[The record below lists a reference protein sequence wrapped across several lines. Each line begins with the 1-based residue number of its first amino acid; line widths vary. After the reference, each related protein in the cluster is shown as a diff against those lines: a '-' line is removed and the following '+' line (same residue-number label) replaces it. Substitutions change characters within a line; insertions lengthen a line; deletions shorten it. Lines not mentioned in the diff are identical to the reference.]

1 VIEAFDHDKV
11 DFSLFNT
18 FRFHMTWRAAKARV
32 EANFDQGNDRGS
44 AFLAFLQQN
53 ATIDAT
59 TIRRVQLASATTNQS
74 IETIILELGLLEENR
89 LADEL
94 SNFLGLERVNAT
106 QFPDAI
112 AQHPGMPIEYL
123 QLSRLLPLEITPT
136 QITIAASCAVDDTA
150 IRSLC
155 YFLGLNPVVKIA
167 TASDIAKQLNGLLK
181 QQNVDIEAAGAD
193 DTTELLSSDIDRLR
207 DVASEAPIIKLFG
220 RLVSSATQL
229 QASDIHIEPM
239 EDHVRIRYRID
250 GALQEVETV
259 SKAMQLGLT
268 SRIKILA
275 KLNIAENRLPQDGRI
290 RLPIK
295 GKDIDFR
302 VSTSPT
308 TYGESVVLRILDQ
321 RHVALDFAELGFE
334 KKAIEILKKA
344 IEQPNGVVLVTGP
357 TGSGKTTTLYSALQL
372 LNVKSTKVF
381 TVEDPIEYNM
391 KGVNQ
396 ILVRPQIG
404 LDFANVL
411 RSILRQDPD
420 VIMVGE
426 IRDAETAKIAIQ
438 ASLTGHLVLSTLHTN
453 SAASTITRLRDIGID
468 TFLLASTLR
477 LVVAQRLVRKLCNAC
492 KKPICLSENSKTKP
506 SLEYEAVGCG
516 NCNNTGYKG
525 RMVIYELL
533 EVTEAM
539 RAVITKDTTEDQIH
553 ALAVKEGLLT
563 LYDCGLA
570 KVRDGETSYKELLRV
585 TGAHQI

>member
-1 VIEAFDHDKV
+1 MIW
-11 DFSLFNT
+11 NT
-18 FRFHMTWRAAKARV
+18 VKPRTQPT
-32 EANFDQGNDRGS
+32 FDQQNDRGHL
-44 AFLAFLQQN
+44 FLEYLKQFEK
-53 ATIDAT
+53 IDDT
-59 TIRRVQLASATTNQS
+59 TFKRIELARHTTKQPV
-74 IETIILELGLLEENR
+74 ETIILELGLLEESR

-94 SNFLGLERVNAT
+94 SNFFGFERVSAQ
-106 QFPDAI
+106 QFPDVI
-112 AQHPGMPIEYL
+112 PYHPKMPLEYL

-136 QITIAASCAVDDTA
+136 SVMIAASCAVDDTE
-150 IRSLC
+150 IRGLG
-155 YFLGLNPVVKIA
+155 YFIGLNPVVKIA
-167 TASDIAKQLNGLLK
+167 TASDILKQLNGLL
-181 QQNVDIEAAGAD
+181 QQQTAGTDEIISKGAV
-193 DTTELLSSDIDRLR
+193 ELLSSDIDRLR
-207 DVASEAPIIKLFG
+207 DVASEAPTIKLFS
-220 RLVSSATQL
+220 RLVASAAQ
-229 QASDIHIEPM
+229 QKASDIHIEPM

-250 GALQEVETV
+250 GIMQETETV
-259 SKAMQLGLT
+259 VKAMQLGLT

-321 RHVALDFAELGFE
+321 RNVALDFSELGFA
-334 KKAIEILKKA
+334 KNAIARLKKA

-357 TGSGKTTTLYSALQL
+357 TGSGKTTTLYSALEL

-391 KGVNQ
+391 KGANQ

-404 LDFANVL
+404 LDFAHVL

-468 TFLLASTLR
+468 TLLLASTLR
-477 LVVAQRLVRKLCNAC
+477 LIVAQRLVRKLCNNC
-492 KKPICLSENSKTKP
+492 KKPIGKSSAEKTI
-506 SLEYEAVGCG
+506 SGMECEVVGCG

-533 EVTEAM
+533 EVTESM
-539 RAVITKDTTEDQIH
+539 RTAITKGATEDQIQS
-553 ALAVKEGLLT
+553 LAIREGLLS
-563 LYDCGLA
+563 LYNCGLSRVL
-570 KVRDGETSYKELLRV
+570 KGETSYKELLRV
-585 TGAHQI
+585 TGVNQI

>member
-1 VIEAFDHDKV
+1 MI
-11 DFSLFNT
+11 
-18 FRFHMTWRAAKARV
+18 WRTAKTRV
-32 EANFDQGNDRGS
+32 EPNFDQENDRS
-44 AFLAFLQQN
+44 NAFLAFLQQGGG
-53 ATIDAT
+53 IDAT
-59 TIRRVQLASATTNQS
+59 TTKRIRLARDTTNQP
-74 IETIILELGLLEENR
+74 IESIILELGLLEENR
-89 LADEL
+89 LADQL
-94 SNFLGLERVNAT
+94 SKFLGLERVVAT
-106 QFPDAI
+106 EFSDALPH
-112 AQHPGMPIEYL
+112 HPKMPMEYL

-136 QITIAASCAVDDTA
+136 NITIAASCAIDDTG
-150 IRSLC
+150 IRGLG
-155 YFLGLNPVVKIA
+155 YFLGLTPVVKIA
-167 TASDIAKQLNGLLK
+167 TASDISKRLIGLSK
-181 QQNVDIEAAGAD
+181 QQSFDID
-193 DTTELLSSDIDRLR
+193 DTSSNSTAELLSADIDRLR

-220 RLVSSATQL
+220 RLVASATQQ

-239 EDHVRIRYRID
+239 EDHVRVRYRID
-250 GALQEVETV
+250 GGLQEVEIV
-259 SKAMQLGLT
+259 NKAMQLGLT

-334 KKAIEILKKA
+334 TKAIDLLRKA
-344 IEQPNGVVLVTGP
+344 IEQPNGVILVTGP
-357 TGSGKTTTLYSALQL
+357 TGSGKTTTLYSALEL

-477 LVVAQRLVRKLCNAC
+477 LVVAQRLVRKLCNSC
-492 KKPICLSENSKTKP
+492 KKPIGKSDVSKAKHIM
-506 SLEYEAVGCG
+506 EFEAVGCVK
-516 NCNNTGYKG
+516 CNNTGYKG

-533 EVTEAM
+533 EITEPM
-539 RAVITKDTTEDQIH
+539 RTAITKNVTEDQIQ
-553 ALAVKEGLLT
+553 ALAVQEGLLT
-563 LYDCGLA
+563 LHDCGLS
-570 KVRDGETSYKELLRV
+570 KVMKGETSFKELLRV
-585 TGAHQI
+585 TGVHQI

>member
-1 VIEAFDHDKV
+1 MIWRIIKTRIESDFDH
-11 DFSLFNT
+11 
-18 FRFHMTWRAAKARV
+18 
-32 EANFDQGNDRGS
+32 ENDRGS
-44 AFLAFLQQN
+44 AFLTFLLQN
-53 ATIDAT
+53 GKIDAT
-59 TIRRVQLASATTNQS
+59 TITRIQLARDTTNQS

-94 SNFLGLERVNAT
+94 SNFLGFEHVVAT
-106 QFPDAI
+106 QFPDALPH
-112 AQHPGMPIEYL
+112 HPNMPMEYL
-123 QLSRLLPLEITPT
+123 RLSRLVPLEITPT
-136 QITIAASCAVDDTA
+136 TITIAVSCAIDDTA
-150 IRSLC
+150 IRGLS
-155 YFLGLNPVVKIA
+155 YFLGLNPIVKIA
-167 TASDIAKQLNGLLK
+167 TASDISKQLAGLLK
-181 QQNVDIEAAGAD
+181 QQNFDSEETSSNN
-193 DTTELLSSDIDRLR
+193 TTELLSSDIDRLR

-220 RLVSSATQL
+220 RLVASATQQ

-239 EDHVRIRYRID
+239 EDHVRVRYRID
-250 GALQEVETV
+250 GALQEVEIV
-259 SKAMQLGLT
+259 NKAMQLGLT

-275 KLNIAENRLPQDGRI
+275 KLNIAESRLPQDGRI

-321 RHVALDFAELGFE
+321 RHVALDFSELGFE
-334 KKAIEILKKA
+334 TKAINLLEKA
-344 IEQPNGVVLVTGP
+344 IQQPNGVILVTGP
-357 TGSGKTTTLYSALQL
+357 TGSGKTTTLYSALEL
-372 LNVKSTKVF
+372 LNVESTKVF

-391 KGVNQ
+391 QGVNQ

-468 TFLLASTLR
+468 TFLLASTLQ
-477 LVVAQRLVRKLCNAC
+477 LVVAQRLVRKLCHAC
-492 KKPICLSENSKTKP
+492 KKPIGKSDISKTK
-506 SLEYEAVGCG
+506 LGKEFEAVGCDK
-516 NCNNTGYKG
+516 CNNTGYRG

-533 EVTEAM
+533 EVTEPM
-539 RAVITKDTTEDQIH
+539 RAAIIKDTTEDQIL
-553 ALAVKEGLLT
+553 ALAVQEGLLT
-563 LYDCGLA
+563 LYDCGLS
-570 KVRDGETSYKELLRV
+570 KVMKGETSYKELLRV
-585 TGAHQI
+585 TGVHQI

>member
-1 VIEAFDHDKV
+1 VVEALEHNKV
-11 DFSLFNT
+11 VFSLFNI
-18 FRFHMTWRAAKARV
+18 FRLHMIWKTAKARA
-32 EANFDQGNDRGS
+32 EFNFDLENDRGS
-44 AFLAFLQQN
+44 SFLAFLHQSGK
-53 ATIDAT
+53 IDET
-59 TIRRVQLASATTNQS
+59 TVNRIHLARTTTKQPV
-74 IETIILELGLLEENR
+74 ETIVLELGLLEESR

-94 SNFLGLERVNAT
+94 SNFFGFERIFAQ
-106 QFPDAI
+106 QFPDALPH
-112 AQHPGMPIEYL
+112 HPKMPLEYL

-136 QITIAASCAVDDTA
+136 SIIIAASCAVDDTA
-150 IRSLC
+150 IRGLG
-155 YFLGLNPVVKIA
+155 YFIGLNPIVKMA
-167 TASDIAKQLNGLLK
+167 TASDISKHLNGLL
-181 QQNVDIEAAGAD
+181 QQQAVASDETHSNGAV
-193 DTTELLSSDIDRLR
+193 ELLSSDIDRLR
-207 DVASEAPIIKLFG
+207 DVASEAPIIKLFS
-220 RLVSSATQL
+220 RLVASATQ
-229 QASDIHIEPM
+229 QKASDIHIEPM
-239 EDHVRIRYRID
+239 EDHVRVRYRID
-250 GALQEVETV
+250 GALRDAEIV

-321 RHVALDFAELGFE
+321 RHVALDFSELGFE
-334 KKAIEILKKA
+334 KKAIDVLKRA
-344 IEQPNGVVLVTGP
+344 IQQPNGVILVTGP
-357 TGSGKTTTLYSALQL
+357 TGSGKTTTLYSALEL
-372 LNVKSTKVF
+372 LNVKTTKVF

-477 LVVAQRLVRKLCNAC
+477 LVVAQRLVRKLCNSC
-492 KKPICLSENSKTKP
+492 KKPSHKSGAEKTM
-506 SLEYEAVGCG
+506 SGMEFEAVGCG
-516 NCNNTGYKG
+516 NCNNAGYKG

-533 EVTEAM
+533 EVTEPM
-539 RAVITKDTTEDQIH
+539 RTAITKDATEDQIH
-553 ALAVKEGLLT
+553 ALAVREGLVT
-563 LYDCGLA
+563 LYQCGLS
-570 KVRDGETSYKELLRV
+570 KVMIGETSYKELLRV
-585 TGAHQI
+585 TGINHI

>member
-1 VIEAFDHDKV
+1 MIWKTVKTRIEF
-11 DFSLFNT
+11 
-18 FRFHMTWRAAKARV
+18 
-32 EANFDQGNDRGS
+32 NFDQENDRGS
-44 AFLAFLQQN
+44 AFLTFLQQSGKIE
-53 ATIDAT
+53 TT
-59 TIRRVQLASATTNQS
+59 TIKRIQLARGTTNQP

-94 SNFLGLERVNAT
+94 SHFLGFERIVAT
-106 QFPDAI
+106 QFPDVLPH
-112 AQHPGMPIEYL
+112 HPKMPMEYL
-123 QLSRLLPLEITPT
+123 EISRLLPLEITAT
-136 QITIAASCAVDDTA
+136 QITIAASCATDDTA
-150 IRSLC
+150 IRGLS
-155 YFLGLNPVVKIA
+155 YFLGLNPVIKIA
-167 TASDIAKQLNGLLK
+167 TASDVSKQLIVLLK
-181 QQNVDIEAAGAD
+181 QQIVGIEDTGSNS
-193 DTTELLSSDIDRLR
+193 TTELLSSDVDRLR
-207 DVASEAPIIKLFG
+207 DVASEAPVIKLFG
-220 RLVSSATQL
+220 RLVASATQ
-229 QASDIHIEPM
+229 QKASDIHIEPM
-239 EDHVRIRYRID
+239 EDHVRVRYRID
-250 GALQEVETV
+250 GALQEIEIV

-308 TYGESVVLRILDQ
+308 SYGESVVLRILDQ
-321 RHVALDFAELGFE
+321 RHVALDFSKLGFE
-334 KKAIEILKKA
+334 KKAINLLKRA
-344 IEQPNGVVLVTGP
+344 IELPNGVVLVTGP
-357 TGSGKTTTLYSALQL
+357 TGSGKTTTLYSALEL
-372 LNVKSTKVF
+372 LNVKSAKVF

-477 LVVAQRLVRKLCNAC
+477 LVVAQRLVRKLCNDC
-492 KKPICLSENSKTKP
+492 KTPIGQIGLPTSKPVMEF
-506 SLEYEAVGCG
+506 EAVGCG
-516 NCNNTGYKG
+516 NCNNTGFKG

-533 EVTEAM
+533 AVSEPM
-539 RAVITKDTTEDQIH
+539 RAAITKDASEGQIH
-553 ALAVKEGLLT
+553 ALAVQEGLIT
-563 LYDCGLA
+563 LHECGLS
-570 KVRDGETSYKELLRV
+570 KVMKGETSYKELLRV
-585 TGAHQI
+585 TGVDQI

>member
-1 VIEAFDHDKV
+1 MIWKTVKTRIEF
-11 DFSLFNT
+11 
-18 FRFHMTWRAAKARV
+18 
-32 EANFDQGNDRGS
+32 NFDQENDRGS
-44 AFLAFLQQN
+44 AFLTFLQQSGKIE
-53 ATIDAT
+53 TT
-59 TIRRVQLASATTNQS
+59 TIKRIQLARGTTNQP

-94 SNFLGLERVNAT
+94 SHFLGFERIVAT
-106 QFPDAI
+106 QFPDVLPH
-112 AQHPGMPIEYL
+112 HPKMPMEYL
-123 QLSRLLPLEITPT
+123 EISRLLPLEITAT
-136 QITIAASCAVDDTA
+136 QITIAASCATDDTA
-150 IRSLC
+150 IRGLS
-155 YFLGLNPVVKIA
+155 YFLGLNPVIKIA
-167 TASDIAKQLNGLLK
+167 TASDVSKQLIVLLK
-181 QQNVDIEAAGAD
+181 QQIVGIEDTGSNS
-193 DTTELLSSDIDRLR
+193 TTELLSSDVDRLR
-207 DVASEAPIIKLFG
+207 DVASEAPVIKLFG
-220 RLVSSATQL
+220 RLVASATQ
-229 QASDIHIEPM
+229 QKASDIHIEPM
-239 EDHVRIRYRID
+239 EDHVRVRYRID
-250 GALQEVETV
+250 GALQEIEIV

-308 TYGESVVLRILDQ
+308 SYGESVVLRILDQ
-321 RHVALDFAELGFE
+321 RHVALDFSKLGFE
-334 KKAIEILKKA
+334 KKAINLLKRA
-344 IEQPNGVVLVTGP
+344 IELPNGVVLVTGP
-357 TGSGKTTTLYSALQL
+357 TGSGKTTTLYSALEL
-372 LNVKSTKVF
+372 LNVKSAKVF

-477 LVVAQRLVRKLCNAC
+477 LVVAQRLVRKLCNDC
-492 KKPICLSENSKTKP
+492 KTPIGQSGLPTSKPVMEF
-506 SLEYEAVGCG
+506 EAVGCG
-516 NCNNTGYKG
+516 NCNNTGFKG

-533 EVTEAM
+533 AVSEPM
-539 RAVITKDTTEDQIH
+539 RAAITKDASEGQIH
-553 ALAVKEGLLT
+553 ALAVQEGLIT
-563 LYDCGLA
+563 LHECGLS
-570 KVRDGETSYKELLRV
+570 KVMKGETSYKELLRV
-585 TGAHQI
+585 TGVDQI